1 MNMKS
6 YQGRYWYQK
15 HWKQAQMKRQGDMTA
30 LQRILQDNA
39 VFIKTP
45 VNNIMLDLLLSPIYF
60 QSLFLSEYIQ
70 YNIYSVVV

>member
-1 MNMKS
+1 
-6 YQGRYWYQK
+6 
-15 HWKQAQMKRQGDMTA
+15 MKRQGDMTA

-45 VNNIMLDLLLSPIYF
+45 VNNIMLDLPLSPIYF

-70 YNIYSVVV
+70 YNIHSVVV